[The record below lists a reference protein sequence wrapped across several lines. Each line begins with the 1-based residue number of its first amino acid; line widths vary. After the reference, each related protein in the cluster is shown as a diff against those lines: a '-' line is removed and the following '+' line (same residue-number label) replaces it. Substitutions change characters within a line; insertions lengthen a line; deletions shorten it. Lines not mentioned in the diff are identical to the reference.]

1 MSASETVRKISRY
14 VSFWLCV
21 ATKCTVCQK
30 IRNFTFRCMNSK
42 YGFGHLAVNLL
53 HSFKLSVNQSDDI
66 MQITLSYFVTPAI
79 IQLYHGLTKKFFP
92 PLFKITNGFAA
103 NLWLQSR
110 SVAFSITCVC
120 IELISTVVHFTL
132 EQTKFKKKR
141 KQRKKK
147 KRNQNSRPII
157 TLASDE
163 GGEQSFDCFLILG
176 EI

>member
-1 MSASETVRKISRY
+1 
-14 VSFWLCV
+14 
-21 ATKCTVCQK
+21 
-30 IRNFTFRCMNSK
+30 MNSK